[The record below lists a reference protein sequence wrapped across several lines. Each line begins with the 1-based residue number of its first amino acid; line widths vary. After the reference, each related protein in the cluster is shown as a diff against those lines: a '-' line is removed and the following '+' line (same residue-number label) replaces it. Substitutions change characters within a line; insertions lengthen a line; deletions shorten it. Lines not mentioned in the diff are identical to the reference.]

1 MEPTQA
7 AAELNA
13 MRLFRLTSTTLFRRK
28 SWVICVFAVGVLPFL
43 LQQISSGT
51 ENPALL
57 KPAIAQ
63 ATWAMAFLCAIFWGF
78 YTAAKQGE
86 SNARSG
92 LGEYFLTTGVSATRQ
107 LFEMWLSIFTFL
119 APLPFLAAA
128 ICIFAASPSM
138 ADEHRMWLDTNFQYA
153 VLYLLVMAPLVG
165 LATAVASRFGSITG
179 FLTSSALAIYG
190 LYGVGYLKLLGNLQG
205 NPFLKWVWASSP
217 HYHFADPTE
226 RLRYKLGAIA
236 GDKYPLLL
244 AYFAGIMLVYAAISR
259 LIFRA
264 RATA

>member
-1 MEPTQA
+1 
-7 AAELNA
+7 
-13 MRLFRLTSTTLFRRK
+13 MRLYRLTTATLFRRK
-28 SWVICVFAVGVLPFL
+28 SWVICALAVGVLPFL

-63 ATWAMAFLCAIFWGF
+63 ATWAMALLSAIFWGF
-78 YTAAKQGE
+78 FTAAKQGE

-107 LFEMWLSIFTFL
+107 LAEIWLSILTFL
-119 APLPFLAAA
+119 APLPILASVV
-128 ICIFAASPSM
+128 CIFAASPSS
-138 ADEHRMWLDTNFQYA
+138 ADEKGMWVATNLQYGI
-153 VLYLLVMAPLVG
+153 LFLLVMTPLVA

-179 FLTSSALAIYG
+179 FLASGSLAIYG
-190 LYGVGYLKLLGNLQG
+190 LYGVGYLKLLSNLES
-205 NPFLKWVWASSP
+205 NALLKWVWAGSP

-236 GDKYPLLL
+236 WDKFPLLL
-244 AYFAGIMLVYAAISR
+244 AYFGGILLVYFAISR
-259 LIFRA
+259 LVFRV

>member
-1 MEPTQA
+1 
-7 AAELNA
+7 
-13 MRLFRLTSTTLFRRK
+13 MRLFRLTSATLLRRK
-28 SWVICVFAVGVLPFL
+28 SWVICAFAVGVLPFL

-63 ATWAMAFLCAIFWGF
+63 ATWAMALLCAIFWGF
-78 YTAAKQGE
+78 FTAAKQGE

-92 LGEYFLTTGVSATRQ
+92 LGEYFLTTGVSASRQ
-107 LFEMWLSIFTFL
+107 LFEMWLSVFSFL
-119 APLPFLAAA
+119 APLPLLAAA
-128 ICIFAASPSM
+128 VCVLAASP
-138 ADEHRMWLDTNFQYA
+138 ALPDERSMWLATNFQYA
-153 VLYLLVMAPLVG
+153 MLYLVVMAPLVG
-165 LATAVASRFGSITG
+165 LAIAVASRLGIITG

-190 LYGVGYLKLLGNLQG
+190 LYGVGYLKLLGNLE
-205 NPFLKWVWASSP
+205 NNDLLKWVWAYSP

-236 GDKYPLLL
+236 WDKFPLLL
-244 AYFAGIMLVYAAISR
+244 AYFGGILLVYAALSR

>member
-1 MEPTQA
+1 
-7 AAELNA
+7 
-13 MRLFRLTSTTLFRRK
+13 MRLFRLTVATLLRRK
-28 SWVICVFAVGVLPFL
+28 SWVICAFAVGVLPFL

-63 ATWAMAFLCAIFWGF
+63 ATWSMALLCAIFWGF
-78 YTAAKQGE
+78 FTAAKQGE

-92 LGEYFLTTGVSATRQ
+92 LGEYFLTTGVSASRQ
-107 LFEMWLSIFTFL
+107 LFEMWLSVFSFL
-119 APLPFLAAA
+119 APLPLIAAA
-128 ICIFAASPSM
+128 VCVLAASP
-138 ADEHRMWLDTNFQYA
+138 ALPDERSMWLATNFQYA
-153 VLYLLVMAPLVG
+153 MLYLVVMAPLVA
-165 LATAVASRFGSITG
+165 LAIAVASRFGSITG

-190 LYGVGYLKLLGNLQG
+190 LYGVGYLKLLGNLES
-205 NPFLKWVWASSP
+205 NALLKWVWAYSP

-236 GDKYPLLL
+236 WDKFPLLL
-244 AYFAGIMLVYAAISR
+244 AYFGGILLVYAAFSR